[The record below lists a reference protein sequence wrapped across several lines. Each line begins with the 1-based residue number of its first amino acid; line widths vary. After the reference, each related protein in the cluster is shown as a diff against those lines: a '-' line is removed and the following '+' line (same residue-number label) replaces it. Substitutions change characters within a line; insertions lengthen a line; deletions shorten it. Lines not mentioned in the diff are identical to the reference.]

1 MTHGKL
7 HLINELNGFDD
18 RLAGT
23 LFPLVR
29 QNICIPQ
36 SPSPARY
43 PRPTPNPTALLTDLS
58 EYMSVRINARNLGVV
73 TSKNEF
79 PNFLK

>member
-23 LFPLVR
+23 LFPLVK

-36 SPSPARY
+36 SPSPARS
-43 PRPTPNPTALLTDLS
+43 PPQPPTQPTASLNDLS
-58 EYMSVRINARNLGVV
+58 EYMSVRINVRNLG
-73 TSKNEF
+73 S
-79 PNFLK
+79 